1 MSEES
6 SNVAE
11 ALADLKEE
19 RVLELLGR
27 RLGSTEDPVTIL
39 EECRQG
45 MRTVG
50 ERFEKGEYFLSD
62 LILSAEIF
70 KSAFAL
76 LEPKLSTTG
85 GSGTVRTVVF
95 GTVQGDIHDVG
106 KNIVVTLLR
115 SHGFEVHD
123 LGVDVPAASFVN
135 TCKETSARILGLSG
149 LITTSFGSMKRTIE
163 ALAEAKIRSQVR
175 VMIGGGIVNE
185 RVRIHAG
192 ADAWG
197 KDVMA
202 AVKLA
207 GSL

>member
-1 MSEES
+1 
-6 SNVAE
+6 
-11 ALADLKEE
+11 
-19 RVLELLGR
+19 
-27 RLGSTEDPVTIL
+27 
-39 EECRQG
+39 
-45 MRTVG
+45 MRIVG

-70 KSAFAL
+70 KNAFAL
-76 LEPKLSTTG
+76 LEPKLSKTG
-85 GSGTVRTVVF
+85 RSGTVRTVVF
-95 GTVQGDIHDVG
+95 GTVHGDIHDVG

-115 SHGFEVHD
+115 SHAFEVHD
-123 LGVDVPAASFVN
+123 LGVDVPETSFVN
-135 TCKETSARILGLSG
+135 ACKETSARILGMSG
-149 LITTSFGSMKRTIE
+149 LITTSFGSMKRTVE
-163 ALAEAKIRSQVR
+163 ALGEAKIRSQVR

-185 RVRIHAG
+185 KVRIHAG